1 MQPHRKGGI
10 PFARIR
16 NHDYGIADAHLGVHD
31 FSIRRIKM
39 TQIRS
44 VERTL
49 QKINHALRTLGHNV
63 NRNGRVSLGLPL
75 GAHRASQK
83 VSGGNARS
91 ECASRLDYCLSY
103 TLSVLYSLPSTVLPF
118 VFTVATLPSLDTSA
132 VTLPTSFP
140 PLSSVPA
147 IFCACTRF
155 SVTASA
161 PAGVP
166 SAPTPSKL
174 YFTPF

>member
-1 MQPHRKGGI
+1 MQPHRKGAI

-39 TQIRS
+39 TENRG

-75 GAHRASQK
+75 GAHRASQESLA
-83 VSGGNARS
+83 VTARTRS
-91 ECASRLDYCLSY
+91 
-103 TLSVLYSLPSTVLPF
+103 
-118 VFTVATLPSLDTSA
+118 TSA
-132 VTLPTSFP
+132 
-140 PLSSVPA
+140 
-147 IFCACTRF
+147 
-155 SVTASA
+155 TAHRS
-161 PAGVP
+161 
-166 SAPTPSKL
+166 
-174 YFTPF
+174 